1 MPYCALRRAN
11 VVSVWQI
18 QVSTATCCQNLRKL
32 KVWRDKEY
40 GEKKI
45 LKKVSRKC
53 NNIFK
58 IHLRTSQSWYLQDV
72 KWCKCILYSSL
83 CYWHRHKANKSQ
95 KEHIAHQSLWSARF
109 LKTTSSYPVSAS
121 SQIRAALAM
130 SPKWYSYHVT
140 NWSPWSTHYDAVSRC
155 RHWKSTAI
163 PNIRTCAF
171 SFTRC
176 TRRLII
182 ERVIISVVNIIHV
195 SQRLKR
201 AYESYK
207 ESKMY
212 ISKRKCID
220 IEYMVRY
227 VHTPTY
233 RTKVMCNI
241 RNPRLATSTS
251 DFSSKFE
258 SCLQKASWAVAW
270 I

>member
-163 PNIRTCAF
+163 HQHTYMCIFLHTLHEKNDHRKID
-171 SFTRC
+171 
-176 TRRLII
+176 
-182 ERVIISVVNIIHV
+182 ISVVNIIHV
-195 SQRLKR
+195 HVSQRLKR
-201 AYESYK
+201 TYESYK
-207 ESKMY
+207 EK
-212 ISKRKCID
+212 
-220 IEYMVRY
+220 
-227 VHTPTY
+227 
-233 RTKVMCNI
+233 
-241 RNPRLATSTS
+241 
-251 DFSSKFE
+251 
-258 SCLQKASWAVAW
+258 
-270 I
+270 